1 MHGQDFA
8 LERTKMSLAEAEAR
22 ALGGNWRPL
31 RLGTLVGLRW
41 LAIIGQSG
49 GILIV
54 AFGLG
59 FDVPLIPCFAL
70 IALSVMVNVFL
81 TIRYG
86 ETNRPSALMATLQL
100 GWDIFQLTGLLAL
113 TGGLENPFAL
123 LFLAPVAVSATTLPQ
138 RSTMMLGAIV
148 VVCASALAVV
158 HLELPWR
165 PGEHLVFDR
174 VYVIGI
180 WVSLICGVT
189 FVAAYTNRVA
199 HEGRQLADALAAT
212 ELALSR
218 HEQLNA
224 LDGLAAAAAHE
235 LGTPLSTIL
244 LAAREIRDEVPDGP
258 VREDIELI
266 ISQATRCREIL
277 VKLRT
282 LRETPGDPFVAV
294 PVDALLAEVVQPL
307 DNQDKRLSVRT
318 NGTEGPAPVVR
329 RTAGLLYGLGNLIEN
344 AAQFAEAAVL
354 IEVGWDQRSISV
366 TITDDGPGFPPDLIA
381 RLGEPYLTTRARNAE
396 GAEPGGLGL
405 GIFIAKT
412 LLERSGA
419 RLGFENEAS
428 HGSARV
434 RVVWPRAALEMQ
446 SA

>member
-1 MHGQDFA
+1 
-8 LERTKMSLAEAEAR
+8 MSLAEAEAR
-22 ALGGNWRPL
+22 VQRTSWRPL

-41 LAIIGQSG
+41 LAIAGQSA

-59 FDVPLIPCFAL
+59 FPLPLIPCFAL
-70 IALSVMVNVFL
+70 IGLSVLLNVAL
-81 TIRYG
+81 TLKYG
-86 ETNRPSALMATLQL
+86 EVQRPSAMAATLQL
-100 GWDIFQLTGLLAL
+100 SWDILQLSGLLAL

-123 LFLAPVAVSATTLPQ
+123 LYLAPVAVSATTLPQ
-138 RSTMMLGAIV
+138 RSTLLLGSLV
-148 VVCASALAVV
+148 VTCASILAVV
-158 HLELPWR
+158 HLDLPWK
-165 PGEHLVFDR
+165 PGEDLVFDR

-199 HEGRQLADALAAT
+199 HESRQLADALAAT

-244 LAAREIRDEVPDGP
+244 LAAREIRDEVPEGP

-266 ISQATRCREIL
+266 ISQAARCREIL

-294 PVDALLAEVVQPL
+294 PIDALLAELVQPL
-307 DNQDKRLSVRT
+307 DNQGKVLSVRAER
-318 NGTEGPAPVVR
+318 GAGAAPVVR
-329 RTAGLLYGLGNLIEN
+329 RSAGLLYGLGNLIEN

-354 IEVGWDQRSISV
+354 IEVGWDKTAIFV
-366 TITDDGPGFPPDLIA
+366 TITDDGPGFPPDLIT

-412 LLERSGA
+412 LLARSGA

-446 SA
+446 SV